1 MIMFPM
7 SSTSLILGKLLLSND
22 HSVYLYCPDNVSTS
36 LAATI
41 PVDLQ
46 IAALGLECTVEVVKT
61 LEQLESMDFV
71 VFPNLDVLP
80 HDTRLNFARICR
92 DLFR

>member
-22 HSVYLYCPDNVSTS
+22 HSVYFYCPDNVSTS

-71 VFPNLDVLP
+71 VFPNLDILP
-80 HDTRLNFARICR
+80 HDSRSNFARICSN
-92 DLFR
+92 LFR